1 METIE
6 FSIDESLLAEAD
18 QTARSLEM
26 SRSDFIKEALERA
39 LRQREIIAMERKHA
53 QGYARQPQTADEVG
67 EWEGEQEWGEP

>member
-6 FSIDESLLAEAD
+6 LSIDESLLAEAD

-39 LRQREIIAMERKHA
+39 LRQREIIAMERKQA
-53 QGYARQPQTADEVG
+53 QGYARQPQTPDEVG
-67 EWEGEQEWGEP
+67 EWEGEQEWGET